1 MGQLQDHLL
10 SARAID
16 FSVAFENHR
25 APAVRA
31 CRTIRVNL
39 DIILALLAYLV
50 FALDAGCTY
59 EIAGRGSRTA
69 DLDMILLSGG
79 RHGRIISTADTCRV
93 KEVVVVTVLE
103 HV

>member
-1 MGQLQDHLL
+1 MGKLQDDLL

-16 FSVAFENHR
+16 FSVTFKNHR

-31 CRTIRVNL
+31 CRAISVNL

-50 FALDAGCTY
+50 LALDVGCTY
-59 EIAGRGSRTA
+59 EVTGRGSRTA
-69 DLDMILLSGG
+69 DLDMILLSGS
-79 RHGRIISTADTCRV
+79 RHGRIISTADTRRV